1 MSIAISASLAYDHI
15 MNFPDSFK
23 NHIMPDQIHI
33 LNVCF
38 MVDKLE
44 RTWGGVAANIAY
56 NMKMLGA
63 EPLIISSLGKD
74 GADYL
79 KYFTEL
85 GLKTKYIKTDDKQL
99 TASAYI
105 TTDADDNQIT
115 AFFNGPLD
123 LAKDISLRDIEE
135 EISLVMVS
143 PTHREV
149 MIKHLKESAEL
160 GIKTVFDPGQQ
171 ITAFSEIELKKMI
184 SRAHF
189 VIGNDYEI
197 KLLQEKTGW
206 NEREILKNAKVL
218 ITTQGG
224 EGSIIATSQ
233 GETVKVKVCPVKS
246 CDDPTGAGD
255 AYRAGF
261 FTGYELGYNWKTCG
275 QMGATAA
282 AYAVEE
288 YGTQIKF
295 TPEEFCQRYEQA
307 FGEEVV
313 LKR

>member
-1 MSIAISASLAYDHI
+1 MPIAISASLAYDHI

-23 NHIMPDQIHI
+23 NHIMPEQVHI

-38 MVDKLE
+38 MVDRLDKT
-44 RTWGGVAANIAY
+44 RGGTAANIGFFI
-56 NMKMLGA
+56 KKLGS
-63 EPLIISSLGKD
+63 EPLIISALGKD
-74 GADYL
+74 GQEYLDYF
-79 KYFTEL
+79 KKNGINTD
-85 GLKTKYIKTDDKQL
+85 YIKQDEEKL

-105 TTDADDNQIT
+105 TTDVDDNQIT

-123 LAKDISLRDIEE
+123 LAKEINIRDLKDIN
-135 EISLVMVS
+135 LVLIS
-143 PTHREV
+143 PTHRDV
-149 MIKHLKESAEL
+149 MIKHLKECQEEE
-160 GIKTVFDPGQQ
+160 IKAVFDPGQQ
-171 ITAFSEIELKKMI
+171 ITAFNSMELKKMI
-184 SRAHF
+184 SQSHF

-206 NEREILKNAKVL
+206 EAKEILQNAEVM
-218 ITTQGG
+218 ITTLGG
-224 EGSIIATSQ
+224 HGSIISTRS
-233 GETVKVKVCPVKS
+233 GEIVEVGVCPVKS

-288 YGTQIKF
+288 YGTQVDF
-295 TPEEFCQRYEQA
+295 SQSNFCDRYLKA
-307 FGEEVV
+307 FGEEIS
-313 LKR
+313 LNK